1 MIAGFQKANDG
12 NVYGLGGILRQ
23 DYPQRVVN
31 AQESGY
37 GFTSVKMTRPAS
49 MDRLCPE
56 CPGLPPV
63 SRRHD
68 STARIVASGFGHDVA
83 ALSK

>member
-1 MIAGFQKANDG
+1 MIAGFQKAKDG

-37 GFTSVKMTRPAS
+37 GLTSVEDDATS
-49 MDRLCPE
+49 ID
-56 CPGLPPV
+56 GQTV
-63 SRRHD
+63 SRTPG
-68 STARIVASGFGHDVA
+68 TAASFPQT
-83 ALSK
+83 